1 MCRSWHNLC
10 FVLFVQV
17 NVCWECEAYSGLLT
31 VLDLNSAEIPFAV
44 PSENHPDLKLSFT
57 TSFGFENVAH
67 DDQVQHHVVVN
78 SYWIKNAIYEL
89 VSDVLKTNSKSILV
103 KNESEKYSSCI
114 SNTVLPSSLQN
125 VQKCRLNVHIWQCSV
140 TSNAAFDC
148 MDRFGRDSLLLN
160 TSSENIRRYRVP
172 PRRWWR
178 RLCWR
183 FHRSRHNVPLKLVI
197 ELDQCVGGDWIR
209 TVIDWC
215 WAWWWNTETITFF
228 LWTAS
233 RTVPFD
239 SMAERVIIQL
249 QFASLFTWA
258 VVCWRWTIHA
268 RQMSSST
275 TSQST
280 PGPCSRPAHRHPHAF
295 YIFVFSPC
303 RVVWHRHW
311 RIWLRKTE
319 LNCPITPLLRWWW
332 QWPVLIVVADRC

>member
-31 VLDLNSAEIPFAV
+31 IFDSIPAEIPFSV
-44 PSENHPDLKLSFT
+44 PSENHPDLKLYC
-57 TSFGFENVAH
+57 TSFGFENVDWTRFEH
-67 DDQVQHHVVVN
+67 DDQVQHQVRVVN

-89 VSDVLKTNSKSILV
+89 MSDVLKTNSTSISV

-114 SNTVLPSSLQN
+114 SNTVLPSLQN
-125 VQKCRLNVHIWQCSV
+125 VQKCRLNFHIWQCSV
-140 TSNAAFDC
+140 TSNAAFNC

-160 TSSENIRRYRVP
+160 TSSKDIRRYRVP
-172 PRRWWR
+172 PRWWWR

-215 WAWWWNTETITFF
+215 WAWRWNTETITFF

-239 SMAERVIIQL
+239 SM
-249 QFASLFTWA
+249 
-258 VVCWRWTIHA
+258 
-268 RQMSSST
+268 
-275 TSQST
+275 
-280 PGPCSRPAHRHPHAF
+280 
-295 YIFVFSPC
+295 
-303 RVVWHRHW
+303 
-311 RIWLRKTE
+311 TE
-319 LNCPITPLLRWWW
+319 L
-332 QWPVLIVVADRC
+332 LIF